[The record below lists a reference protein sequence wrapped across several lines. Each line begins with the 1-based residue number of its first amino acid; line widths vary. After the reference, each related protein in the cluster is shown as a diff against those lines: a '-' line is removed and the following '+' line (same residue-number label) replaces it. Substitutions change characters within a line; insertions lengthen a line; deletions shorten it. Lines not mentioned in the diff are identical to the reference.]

1 MSRVSEALLF
11 SPVWALAE
19 LIRQRKLSPV
29 DLTEAYLER
38 IAQWNGTLN
47 AFARVTPELARA
59 QAKQAETEIARGRY
73 RGPLHGIPY
82 GAKDLFATAG
92 IATEWGAGC
101 CRGQMFDRD
110 ATVVAKL
117 RDAGAVLLGKLA
129 MIEFAGGLGYRYA
142 NASVTGAC
150 RNPWDTGHWAGGSS
164 SGSGSAVAGGLVAFA
179 LGTET
184 WGSILC
190 PSAFCGD
197 TGLRPTYGRVSRA
210 GAMVCSYSYDKVGP
224 IARSARDCRLILSA
238 IAGPDPADPTSA
250 GDAARFDGAGGRPM
264 RELRAALVPLDFR
277 KGREPEARRAFDGAV
292 QELSAMGLRLEEA
305 KLPEFP
311 AAEVAGVIIAAE
323 ALSAFERFHRDGTID
338 RLRDPYAPHQWEI
351 NRAITGDDLVKSWR
365 MRRALQLEMNRFFED
380 YDVIVSPNFITT
392 ASAVDED
399 INKAFEGFT
408 DPAGAIGNSCG
419 LPSIALPSG
428 HGRAGLPL
436 GFQIMGAPFDEA
448 TLLDLGEAFQKRT
461 AFHAARPAMATR

>member
-1 MSRVSEALLF
+1 MSRVGEALLF
-11 SPVWALAE
+11 APVWELSD

-38 IAQWNGTLN
+38 IAVWGERLN

-59 QAKQAETEIARGRY
+59 QAKQAETEIARGHW

-110 ATVVAKL
+110 ATVVTRL
-117 RDAGAVLLGKLA
+117 REAGAVLLGKLA
-129 MIEFAGGLGYRYA
+129 MVEFAGGLGYRF
-142 NASVTGAC
+142 ASASSTGPC
-150 RNPWDTGHWAGGSS
+150 RNPWDLGHWAGGSS
-164 SGSGSAVAGGLVAFA
+164 SGSGAAVAGGLVAFA

-197 TGLRPTYGRVSRA
+197 TGIRPTYGRVPRT

-224 IARSARDCRLILSA
+224 IARSARDLRLILSV
-238 IAGPDPADPTSA
+238 IAGPDPGDPTSA
-250 GDAARFDGAGGRPM
+250 SEPARFAVPGARPIQ
-264 RELRAALVPLDFR
+264 ELRAALVPIDF
-277 KGREPEARRAFDGAV
+277 KTGREPEAKHAFDGAV
-292 QELSAMGLRLEEA
+292 QDLSAMGLRLEEA

-311 AAEVAGVIIAAE
+311 AAEVASVIITAE
-323 ALSAFERFHRDGTID
+323 ALSAFERFHRDGTI
-338 RLRDPYAPHQWEI
+338 RQLHDPYAPYQWEI
-351 NRAITGDDLVKSWR
+351 NSAITADDLVKSWR
-365 MRRALQLEMNRFFED
+365 MRRALQLKMNRFFED

-392 ASAVDED
+392 ASAVEED
-399 INKAFEGFT
+399 INKAFDGYT
-408 DPAGAIGNSCG
+408 DPVGAIGNSCG
-419 LPSIALPSG
+419 LPAIALPSG
-428 HGRAGLPL
+428 RGRAGLPL

-448 TLLDLGEAFQKRT
+448 TLLDLGEAYQKRT
-461 AFHAARPAMATR
+461 AFHAARPAMAAR